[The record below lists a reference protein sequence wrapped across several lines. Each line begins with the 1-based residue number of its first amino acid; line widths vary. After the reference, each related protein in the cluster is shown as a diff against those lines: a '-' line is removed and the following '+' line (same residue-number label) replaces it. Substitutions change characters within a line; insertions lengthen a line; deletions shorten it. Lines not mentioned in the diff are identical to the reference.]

1 MNKRM
6 LIMNMGSTSTKISVY
21 DGYEKIWVESI
32 VHPRADVEKYLKYKD
47 QYEYR
52 KEKVIQKVEEKGEK
66 LEEFFA
72 FVSRGGTIKPVSGG
86 TYEIN
91 QKMIDDAWS
100 GLYGEHPCNIGGE
113 IAYELAKEYGVK
125 AYTVDPPACSEICD
139 EAKISGLPEIER
151 YESFQMLNHRAMARK
166 ACVDKNVNYEDVNLI
181 VVHMGGGISV
191 AAHQRGKIIDVNNA
205 LAGDG
210 PMAMERSGQLPTGDL
225 IRLCYSGKYS
235 EQEMIRKVNGRGG
248 IVAYLNTTNA
258 LEIDERIKNGDEY
271 ALKITKA
278 LAYQVAKEIGG
289 ISTVLY
295 GKVDGIVLTGG
306 LANWTRLVDM
316 LKERVSH
323 LGEVLVYPGENEM
336 ESLAFGVMRCVE
348 GEEEVKIYEG

>member
-66 LEEFFA
+66 LEDFFA

-289 ISTVLY
+289 L
-295 GKVDGIVLTGG
+295 
-306 LANWTRLVDM
+306 
-316 LKERVSH
+316 
-323 LGEVLVYPGENEM
+323 
-336 ESLAFGVMRCVE
+336 SL
-348 GEEEVKIYEG
+348 IHI

>member
-1 MNKRM
+1 MNRRM
-6 LIMNMGSTSTKISVY
+6 LIMNMGSTSTKIAVY
-21 DGYEKIWVESI
+21 DGYEKVWVESI

-52 KEKVIQKVEEKGEK
+52 KEKIIEKVDEKCEK
-66 LEEFFA
+66 LEDFFA

-113 IAYELAKEYGVK
+113 IAYELAREYGVK

-166 ACVDKNVNYEDVNLI
+166 ACEGKSVNYEDVNLI

-191 AAHQRGKIIDVNNA
+191 AAHQKGKIIDVNNA

-210 PMAMERSGQLPTGDL
+210 PMAMERSGQLPVGDL
-225 IRLCYSGKYS
+225 IKLCYSGKYS
-235 EQEMIRKVNGRGG
+235 EKEMIRKVNGRGG

-258 LEIDERIKNGDEY
+258 FEIEDRIKNGDEY
-271 ALKITKA
+271 ALKIIKA

-295 GKVDGIVLTGG
+295 GEVDGIVLTGG
-306 LANWTRLVDM
+306 LAHWSRFVDM

-336 ESLAFGVMRCVE
+336 ESLASGVMRCVE
-348 GEEEVKIYEG
+348 GKEKVKIYEG

>member
-1 MNKRM
+1 
-6 LIMNMGSTSTKISVY
+6 
-21 DGYEKIWVESI
+21 
-32 VHPRADVEKYLKYKD
+32 
-47 QYEYR
+47 
-52 KEKVIQKVEEKGEK
+52 
-66 LEEFFA
+66 
-72 FVSRGGTIKPVSGG
+72 
-86 TYEIN
+86 
-91 QKMIDDAWS
+91 
-100 GLYGEHPCNIGGE
+100 
-113 IAYELAKEYGVK
+113 
-125 AYTVDPPACSEICD
+125 
-139 EAKISGLPEIER
+139 
-151 YESFQMLNHRAMARK
+151 MLNHRAMARK

-348 GEEEVKIYEG
+348 GDEEVKIYEG